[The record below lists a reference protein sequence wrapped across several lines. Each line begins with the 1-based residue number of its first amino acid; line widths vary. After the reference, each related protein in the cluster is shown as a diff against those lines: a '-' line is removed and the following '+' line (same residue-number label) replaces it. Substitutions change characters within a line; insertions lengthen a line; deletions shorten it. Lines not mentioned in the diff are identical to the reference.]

1 MKIDKTRHRGRKPID
16 PDLRREV
23 CLSFRV
29 NKYEHEQL
37 KHLADLECIEL
48 GHYIREKTLKTKPPK
63 RKIIIPEYNQEYLKT
78 FSYISN
84 NLNQIT
90 KKLNSDNDNDEILKK
105 EVKLLVDILLSMS
118 KEMKEIKE

>member
-1 MKIDKTRHRGRKPID
+1 MLDKTRHRGRRKLEPGLKRDINI
-16 PDLRREV
+16 
-23 CLSFRV
+23 CFRV
-29 NKYEHEQL
+29 NEYEHEQL
-37 KHLADLECIEL
+37 KHFADLECIEL

-63 RKIIIPEYNQEYLKT
+63 RKITIPEQNQEYLKT